1 MGDRQYIRRRKFD
14 PNQEQSSSD
23 SSSESRQPRQRAA
36 SIWELL
42 KGQRLVIQ
50 CKTGIIIEGEFLE
63 LDKGLLRLSDAT
75 VKGKNHIAHPQW
87 LLLERVAV
95 AHIHPVCEV
104 EAIGLSLPQRP

>member
-14 PNQEQSSSD
+14 PSQEQSSSD
-23 SSSESRQPRQRAA
+23 SSNEARQPRQRAGV
-36 SIWELL
+36 WDLL

-104 EAIGLSLPQRP
+104 EAIGLSLPERP